1 MEKGEGNSGKE
12 VFHRRWYLNW
22 VLKVKMEEFIDMEYM
37 VRYGES
43 KNGVLETIGS
53 WLLSEEN
60 IYLVNK
66 YLLSDY

>member
-1 MEKGEGNSGKE
+1 
-12 VFHRRWYLNW
+12 
-22 VLKVKMEEFIDMEYM
+22 MEEFINMEYM
-37 VRYGES
+37 MRYGVS